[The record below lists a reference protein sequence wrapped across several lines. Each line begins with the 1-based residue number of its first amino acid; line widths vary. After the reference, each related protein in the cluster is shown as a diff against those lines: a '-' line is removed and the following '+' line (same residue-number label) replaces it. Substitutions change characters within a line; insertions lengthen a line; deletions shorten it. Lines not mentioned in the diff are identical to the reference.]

1 MTDPLVSIIVP
12 TYNVERYIEESIE
25 SILNQTYPNIEVIL
39 IDDGSTDATSYLL
52 QQFKDKAHIMVNPI
66 NQGQGAVRNQ
76 GINQATGDY
85 ILFVDSDDWIEPGA
99 VRGLVQKAIETKADI
114 VRFNGQSFFD
124 GKATPKQLGD
134 YDFSEVLEEN
144 EVYIAPEI
152 LPKIQKSYS
161 ASPCLYLVKRSLF
174 IENRIR
180 FPEGILHEDEYFSTL
195 VFLHTK
201 KMAYINQS
209 YYHRRYRAAS
219 TMTESTL
226 KHKQRSF
233 QSYLKVF
240 QLIEEEYISSQYNQ
254 QQKDFLKRQLLSIYN
269 GLLQSPVDTGLKK
282 QLKNITSI
290 TAKDR
295 FRIQI
300 SRLRAK
306 YLK

>member
-1 MTDPLVSIIVP
+1 MTEPLVSIIVP
-12 TYNVERYIEESIE
+12 TYNVERYIEESVE
-25 SILNQTYPNIEVIL
+25 SILNQTYPNTEIIL

-52 QQFKDKAHIMVNPI
+52 QQFNDKAHITVNPI
-66 NQGQGAVRNQ
+66 NQGQGTVRNQ

-99 VRGLVQKAIETKADI
+99 VRGLVQKAIETKAEI

-144 EVYIAPEI
+144 EIYIAPEI

-161 ASPCLYLVKRSLF
+161 ASPCLYLVKRSLL

-201 KMAYINQS
+201 KMAYINQF

-226 KHKQRSF
+226 EHKQRSF

-240 QLIEEEYISSQYNQ
+240 QLMEEEYISSQYNQ

-300 SRLRAK
+300 SRLRTK

>member
-1 MTDPLVSIIVP
+1 MTEPLVSIIVP
-12 TYNVERYIEESIE
+12 TYNVERYIEESVE
-25 SILNQTYPNIEVIL
+25 SILNQTYPNTEIIL

-52 QQFKDKAHIMVNPI
+52 QQFNDKAQIMVNPI

-99 VRGLVQKAIETKADI
+99 VRGLVQKAIETKAEI

-144 EVYIAPEI
+144 EIYIAPEI

-161 ASPCLYLVKRSLF
+161 ASPCLYLVKRSLL

-195 VFLHTK
+195 VFLHAK
-201 KMAYINQS
+201 KMAYINQF
-209 YYHRRYRAAS
+209 YYHRRYRVAS
-219 TMTESTL
+219 TMTESTPR
-226 KHKQRSF
+226 HKQRSF
-233 QSYLKVF
+233 ESYLKVF
-240 QLIEEEYISSQYNQ
+240 QLMEEEYISSQYNQ
-254 QQKDFLKRQLLSIYN
+254 QQKGFLKRQLLSIYN

-300 SRLRAK
+300 SRLRTK